1 MTKKLSDDVVEQL
14 RNEYAEARDAM
25 VEGETVGDIDD
36 LFGRQYGL
44 NRVSIAKITSGQT
57 YKNSPGPRVPRPGR
71 GRATVAE
78 ETTPV
83 RRTRLRVTDSLGN
96 VLHAETYTGL
106 VNITTETTE
115 TTPHTTEE
123 TK

>member
-25 VEGETVGDIDD
+25 VEGETVGAIDEAYA
-36 LFGRQYGL
+36 RQYGL

-71 GRATVAE
+71 GRAVVAE

-83 RRTRLRVTDSLGN
+83 RRTRLRVTDDLGN
-96 VLHAETYTGL
+96 VLHDETYTGL

-115 TTPHTTEE
+115 E

>member
-14 RNEYAEARDAM
+14 RNEYATARDDM
-25 VEGETVGDIDD
+25 VEGETIGDIDD
-36 LFGRQYGL
+36 LIGRQYGL
-44 NRVSIAKITSGQT
+44 TRISVAKITSGQT

-83 RRTRLRVTDSLGN
+83 RRTRLRVTDDLGN
-96 VLHAETYTGL
+96 VLHAETYTGI

-115 TTPHTTEE
+115 ETT
-123 TK
+123 

>member
-14 RNEYAEARDAM
+14 RNEYAEARDNM
-25 VEGETVGDIDD
+25 VEGETIGDIDKAYA
-36 LFGRQYGL
+36 RQYGL
-44 NRVSIAKITSGQT
+44 TRVSIAKITSGQT

-78 ETTPV
+78 ETAPV

-106 VNITTETTE
+106 VNITAE
-115 TTPHTTEE
+115 TTEE

>member
-25 VEGETVGDIDD
+25 VEGETIGDIDD
-36 LFGRQYGL
+36 LIGRRYNL
-44 NRVSIAKITSGQT
+44 NRVSVAKITSGQT

-71 GRATVAE
+71 GRATVVE
-78 ETTPV
+78 ETAPV
-83 RRTRLRVTDSLGN
+83 RRTRLRVTDPLGN
-96 VLHAETYTGL
+96 VLHSDTYTGL

-115 TTPHTTEE
+115 E

>member
-1 MTKKLSDDVVEQL
+1 MTKKLSDDVVKQL

-25 VEGETVGDIDD
+25 VEGEAIGDIDD
-36 LFGRQYGL
+36 LIGRRYGL
-44 NRVSIAKITSGQT
+44 NRVSVAKITSGQT

-78 ETTPV
+78 DSTPV
-83 RRTRLRVTDSLGN
+83 RRTRLRVTDTLGN
-96 VLHAETYTGL
+96 VLHADTYTGL

-115 TTPHTTEE
+115 TTEE

>member
-71 GRATVAE
+71 GRATVAT

-83 RRTRLRVTDSLGN
+83 RRTRLRVTDDLGN

-115 TTPHTTEE
+115 E

>member
-14 RNEYAEARDAM
+14 RNEYAEARENM
-25 VEGETVGDIDD
+25 VEGETTGDIDD
-36 LFGRQYGL
+36 LIGRQYGL
-44 NRVSIAKITSGQT
+44 TRVSVAKITSGQT

-71 GRATVAE
+71 GRAVVAE
-78 ETTPV
+78 DTVV
-83 RRTRLRVTDSLGN
+83 RLTRVRVTDDLGN
-96 VLHAETYTGL
+96 VLHSETYTGL

-115 TTPHTTEE
+115 E

>member
-1 MTKKLSDDVVEQL
+1 MTKKLTDDVVEQL

-25 VEGETVGDIDD
+25 VEGETIGDIDD
-36 LFGRQYGL
+36 LVGRQYGL
-44 NRVSIAKITSGQT
+44 NRVSVAKITSGQT

-71 GRATVAE
+71 GRATIVE

-83 RRTRLRVTDSLGN
+83 RRTRVRVTDGLGN

-115 TTPHTTEE
+115 E